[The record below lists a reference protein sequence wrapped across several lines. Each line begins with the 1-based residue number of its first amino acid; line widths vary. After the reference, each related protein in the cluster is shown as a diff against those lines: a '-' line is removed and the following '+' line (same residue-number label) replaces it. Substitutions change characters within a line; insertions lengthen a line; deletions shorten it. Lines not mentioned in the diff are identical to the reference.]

1 MLLTTQY
8 LEEADELADQIAVI
22 DHGLVVAEGTP
33 AELKARTGGQTLMVR
48 AADQARTGEL
58 ATIVAQ
64 VTGATPEVVSDIGL
78 VTAPASDPALLP
90 AVVRR
95 LDEVGLLA
103 AELAFRLPS
112 LDEVFFTL
120 TGHPAEE
127 QHRRRRAGGMTTL
140 DVATTTAPARE
151 PGALRRRIGAKQGIA
166 NALTLAWRNV
176 AQLRHSPEKLLD
188 VTLMPIVF
196 LVLFLYLFGGAVA
209 GSTHAYLELL
219 LPGLVAQIAM
229 FSSMGLGTA
238 LCEDIHKGVFDRFR
252 SLPIARSS
260 PLVGAVLGDTVR
272 FCVAMAVLIG
282 FGVALG
288 FRFHTGVLPVLAAFA
303 LAYVFYLAICWISV
317 LIGLIAP
324 APETV
329 QGISFIFLMPLV
341 FGSSILI
348 PRTMTLPGW
357 LQAWVKVNPVTSLA
371 DAVRGLTVGG
381 PVATHVL
388 YALAWAAGIVI
399 VAFPLAMRMYR
410 RRV

>member
-1 MLLTTQY
+1 
-8 LEEADELADQIAVI
+8 
-22 DHGLVVAEGTP
+22 
-33 AELKARTGGQTLMVR
+33 
-48 AADQARTGEL
+48 
-58 ATIVAQ
+58 
-64 VTGATPEVVSDIGL
+64 
-78 VTAPASDPALLP
+78 
-90 AVVRR
+90 
-95 LDEVGLLA
+95 
-103 AELAFRLPS
+103 
-112 LDEVFFTL
+112 
-120 TGHPAEE
+120 
-127 QHRRRRAGGMTTL
+127 MTTL
-140 DVATTTAPARE
+140 DVPATAAPARE
-151 PGALRRRIGAKQGIA
+151 LVPLRRRIGARQGIA

-176 AQLRHSPEKLLD
+176 TQLKHSPEKLLD

-196 LVLFLYLFGGAVA
+196 LVLFLYVFGGAVA

-229 FSSMGLGTA
+229 FATMGLGTA

-272 FCVAMAVLIG
+272 FCVAMTVLIG
-282 FGVALG
+282 FGSALG
-288 FRFHTGVLPVLAAFA
+288 FRFHTGMLPAVAAFV
-303 LAYVFYLAICWISV
+303 LVYVFYLAFCWISV

-324 APETV
+324 GPETV
-329 QGISFIFLMPLV
+329 QGISFIFMMPLV
-341 FGSSILI
+341 FGSSILM
-348 PRTMTLPGW
+348 PNTATLPGW

-371 DAVRGLTVGG
+371 DSVRGLTVGG